1 MSEDTGAT
9 RKSRFNRVLANIV
22 EHADDVGSGVAKE
35 RPAATHYLRTQL
47 NKIREEMAKDDPM
60 VADLFPPVPDDT
72 LIADVALVAQQL
84 LDLGG
89 ESLTERTAR
98 AFRHGRTVAGEN
110 VGVYL
115 SDLADLGV
123 QIREKVAEA
132 LEGALHPGDPKDDEE
147 LEARIK
153 ELGEQAKEAASRIS
167 KDAEQGYEDASTL
180 AQLAKDLARLQ
191 LRKARKRVHAAVAK
205 SSEGPGPE
213 PESDEA
219 DAPCCEEKPE
229 E

>member
-1 MSEDTGAT
+1 MSEDTAAT
-9 RKSRFNRVLANIV
+9 RKSRLTRVLENIV
-22 EHADDVGSGVAKE
+22 EHADDVQDGVAE
-35 RPAATHYLRTQL
+35 EHPAATHYLRTQL

-60 VADLFPPVPDDT
+60 IADLFPPVPEDT
-72 LIADVALVAQQL
+72 TIADVALVAQQL

-89 ESLTERTAR
+89 ESITERTAR

-132 LEGALHPGDPKDDEE
+132 LEGALHPGDPKDGED

-153 ELGEQAKEAASRIS
+153 ELEEQAKEAAARIS
-167 KDAEQGYEDASTL
+167 RDAEQGYEDASTL

-205 SSEGPGPE
+205 SSEGPE

-219 DAPCCEEKPE
+219 DAPCCEEKPDE
-229 E
+229 